1 MKVIIIHFLKR
12 LAILVFPLLSL
23 FLLYYFL
30 YDPHTLCVGDGHR
43 HTAGPVGYVLLA
55 GAIVVFWGIALIAE
69 IIWRLIKKD
78 RTSSFVNLFLL
89 VFVVLFLL
97 FFL

>member
-12 LAILVFPLLSL
+12 LAILILPLLSL

-30 YDPHTLCVGDGHR
+30 YDPHTLCEGDDHR

-55 GAIVVFWGIALIAE
+55 GAIIVIWGIALIIE

-78 RTSSFVNLFLL
+78 RTSSLVNLFLL
-89 VFVVLFLL
+89 IILVLFLL